1 MANPRF
7 TNDNTLSE
15 LKKYVENGGILYF
28 SGCDDP
34 KLLKEFLN
42 TEVAGYT
49 HSAYTYLAPKP
60 DYEELLGNFNAEYPL
75 ACQSKLP
82 IIKKVADAEVL
93 ATITLPYIKADDPD
107 AFASIHSNPP
117 GTPTENAGIVIRN
130 YGKGKVIWSAFG
142 MEAKT
147 IKCYREILI
156 NILNYAGLGKP
167 TVTAKA
173 SPNVEIIA
181 FKNPNS
187 ITLSAVYITDAEDT
201 EIQSPFEIRVK
212 CKDIKRVTLLPSGE
226 EIPFSVKGDY
236 TTFNTK
242 PLNIFDMYKLEV

>member
-1 MANPRF
+1 
-7 TNDNTLSE
+7 
-15 LKKYVENGGILYF
+15 
-28 SGCDDP
+28 
-34 KLLKEFLN
+34 
-42 TEVAGYT
+42 
-49 HSAYTYLAPKP
+49 
-60 DYEELLGNFNAEYPL
+60 LGDFNAEYPL

-117 GTPTENAGIVIRN
+117 GTPTENTGIVIKN

-201 EIQSPFEIRVK
+201 EIQSPFEVSVK
-212 CKDIKRVTLLPSGE
+212 ADNVKSVTLLPLGE
-226 EIPFSVKGDY
+226 EMPFTQKDGYV
-236 TTFNTK
+236 TFKTK
-242 PLNIFDMYKLEV
+242 ELNIFDMYKLEV